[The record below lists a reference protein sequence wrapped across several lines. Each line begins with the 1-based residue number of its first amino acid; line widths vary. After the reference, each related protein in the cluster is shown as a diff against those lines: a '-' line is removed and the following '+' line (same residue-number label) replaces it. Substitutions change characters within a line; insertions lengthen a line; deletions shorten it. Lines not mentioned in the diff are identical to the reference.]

1 MNDDSE
7 VLQFV
12 SSQSVA
18 WEGYGRWQKS
28 DLGSREWGAN
38 TVHYS
43 SSTYKLRLRLRT
55 LNSTV
60 TAVTIPYLTVQYIQ

>member
-28 DLGSREWGAN
+28 DLGSREWGVN

-43 SSTYKLRLRLRT
+43 IVHT
-55 LNSTV
+55 NC
-60 TAVTIPYLTVQYIQ
+60 A